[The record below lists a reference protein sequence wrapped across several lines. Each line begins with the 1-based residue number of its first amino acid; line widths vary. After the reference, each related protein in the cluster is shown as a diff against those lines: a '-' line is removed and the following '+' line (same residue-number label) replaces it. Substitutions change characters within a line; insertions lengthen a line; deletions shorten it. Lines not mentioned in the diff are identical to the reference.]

1 MRLAACKDAIDTLEE
16 AGAAVEEGGLGGR
29 RGGSGA
35 ARSGAAPD
43 RLRRQ
48 VERTRIV
55 RRGRLPLQQLAE
67 RLQVVRLP
75 ADREQVAGDRQA
87 EGPLH
92 VADRE
97 AGEEILE
104 VRHELGHAVGL
115 ARRWVGGGGRNRY
128 RAEKSRRGERGKRA
142 DRHRWL
148 PSIVT
153 TPHRREPRMRA
164 ERSQHRILDYGS
176 VRMPRTTP
184 SWVIGSGYRPTR
196 PKPSARPRGAVPRA
210 AGI

>member
-55 RRGRLPLQQLAE
+55 RRGRLPPQQLAE

-75 ADREQVAGDRQA
+75 ADREHVAGDRQA
-87 EGPLH
+87 EVPLH

-97 AGEEILE
+97 AGEEILK
-104 VRHELGHAVGL
+104 VRHKLGDAVGL
-115 ARRWVGGGGRNRY
+115 ARRWVGRGGRNRY
-128 RAEKSRRGERGKRA
+128 RGEKTRHGERGKRA

-148 PSIVT
+148 LSIV
-153 TPHRREPRMRA
+153 
-164 ERSQHRILDYGS
+164 
-176 VRMPRTTP
+176 
-184 SWVIGSGYRPTR
+184 PTR
-196 PKPSARPRGAVPRA
+196 ASHARGAKPTSNPRLRYRPRA
-210 AGI
+210 AHYRASGYWPMRPDV